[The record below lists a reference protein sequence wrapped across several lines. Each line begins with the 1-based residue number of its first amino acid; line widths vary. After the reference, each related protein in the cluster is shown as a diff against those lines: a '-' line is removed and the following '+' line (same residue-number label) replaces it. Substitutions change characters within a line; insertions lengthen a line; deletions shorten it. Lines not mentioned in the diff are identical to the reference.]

1 MTVFVLFPLLMAF
14 SALAQGKVK
23 SKIVFTCE
31 NEWRIDFVTLEKH
44 YSLEKVAWFLL
55 FEYLVSEWQKHVR
68 LFDNNT

>member
-44 YSLEKVAWFLL
+44 YSLEKSGLIFAFRIFGQW
-55 FEYLVSEWQKHVR
+55 EKHVR

>member
-44 YSLEKVAWFLL
+44 YSLEKSGLIFTFRIFGQW
-55 FEYLVSEWQKHVR
+55 EKHVR